1 MARETLLQGQFQA
14 TQGPAAVRTAYGRA
28 DRNFVEVYGSLS
40 VQQKIELHASKTVHT
55 VFVAPRAMRVTG
67 IQYTPDIAQGAALTA
82 CVCKATGT
90 ATPTTG
96 TTPAQ
101 SSVTGINLNGTAH
114 TVQTI
119 ALSATAA
126 NLTLAAGD
134 RLALVLSGALT
145 TGSGLLSITVEPA

>member
-1 MARETLLQGQFQA
+1 MARETILRGQFQS
-14 TQGPAAVRTAYGRA
+14 TQGPAAARTAYGSV
-28 DRNFVEVYGSLS
+28 DRNFAELYGTVG
-40 VQQKIELHASKTVHT
+40 VQQKVELHASKTIHT

-67 IQYTPDIAQGAALTA
+67 IQYTPDVAQGAALTA

-101 SSVTGINLNGTAH
+101 SSITGINLNGTAH

-126 NLTLAAGD
+126 NLSLAAGD

-145 TGSGLLSITVEPA
+145 TGSGLLSIAMEPA